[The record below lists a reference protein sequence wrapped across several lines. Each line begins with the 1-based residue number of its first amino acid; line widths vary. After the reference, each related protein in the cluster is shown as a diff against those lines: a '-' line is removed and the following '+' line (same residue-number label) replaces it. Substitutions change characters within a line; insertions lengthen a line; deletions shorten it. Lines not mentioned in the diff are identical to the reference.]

1 MKNLNHIF
9 FLYYIMSLSKKM
21 LRDISINKTQFISI
35 FLMAFL
41 GVFAF
46 CGVCSEY
53 YGLEQTSH
61 DFYTDTNLADGWI
74 YNTTITDEALDEIN
88 NFSTDSEKQ
97 LIVKSVGNFSNDPD
111 ITLHFLDTNEISKF
125 YTTEGEDFNL
135 SDDSGVWLD
144 KRFADAQNLTVGD
157 NISFTFNGLEIEKEI
172 KGIGY
177 SPEYVYEASPTSII
191 PDFKDMGFAYLSYKA
206 FPSDIQYNTLLVKFN
221 QTPDEFRDS
230 LDGSVEYLSF
240 TEQTDHVSVNQFEN
254 EMSQHKMIGDVF
266 PIVFILVTF
275 LTLLTTMTRIISH
288 QRTQIGVLKAVGY
301 KNRTIIL
308 HYMSYGFWLVLAGAI
323 LGLFLGPAIIPRLFY
338 PSMTSR
344 YSLPVWHPG
353 FDMSFVYVALI
364 MVLSSL
370 LVSYLAAR
378 NISKENPAN
387 TMRPKA
393 PNISTSGFLENS
405 RIWNKANFNIRWN
418 YRDAK
423 RNKFRAL
430 MAIVGVMGCVAL
442 LISAFGMND
451 SMENIKHWEY
461 DDISHFESKLI
472 IESGASLSDIED
484 VRKEVNGSTIMEQAI
499 EIKGHGNEKTASLLV
514 LNDTT
519 LISQTDKDGNS
530 INLSSTD
537 ISLSAKTAESL
548 NVGVG
553 DTIEWHVVGSDD
565 WVSCKITNIH
575 GEPLSQGII
584 LSKEKFDDLDL
595 NYTPTSIITAE
606 NVEGNHDSIKSITT
620 LNEMKNNWDEMSGSV
635 MMMVSILI
643 FFAILLAIV
652 VLYNLGILSFTEIE
666 REIATLKVLGFK
678 TGDLRKL
685 LLTQNLVFTFI
696 GFILGIPLGFY
707 LMTLMM
713 NAAGDSLYYIPSLTL
728 GNILLSGVITFIV
741 SIAVNLL
748 FSSKIKNLN
757 MVEALK
763 DVE

>member
-1 MKNLNHIF
+1 
-9 FLYYIMSLSKKM
+9 MSLSKKM

-221 QTPDEFRDS
+221 QTPDEFKDS

-378 NISKENPAN
+378 NISKENPAD

-484 VRKEVNGSTIMEQAI
+484 VKKEVNGSTIMEQAI

-606 NVEGNHDSIKSITT
+606 NVDGNHDSIKSITT

>member
-1 MKNLNHIF
+1 
-9 FLYYIMSLSKKM
+9 MSLSKKM
-21 LRDISINKTQFISI
+21 LRDIKINKTQFISI

-41 GVFAF
+41 GIFAF

-53 YGLEQTSH
+53 YGLEQTSS

-74 YNTTITDEALDEIN
+74 YNTTITDDAIDEIN
-88 NFSTDSEKQ
+88 NFTTNSEKQ
-97 LIVKSVGNFSNDPD
+97 LVVQSVANFSNDPD
-111 ITLHFLDTNEISKF
+111 ITLHFVEDNEISKF
-125 YTTEGEDFNL
+125 YVSQGQEFNL
-135 SDDSGVWLD
+135 SDESGVWLD
-144 KRFADAQNLTVGD
+144 KRFADAQNLSVGD
-157 NISFTFNGLEIEKEI
+157 NISFKFNGIEIEKEI

-191 PDFKDMGFAYLSYKA
+191 PDFKDIGFAYMSYKA
-206 FPSDIQYNTLLVKFN
+206 FPSDIKYNVLLVKFN
-221 QTPDEFRDS
+221 QSPDDFKNS
-230 LDGSVEYLSF
+230 LDDSVEYLSF
-240 TEQTDHVSVNQFEN
+240 TKQSEHVSVSQFN
-254 EMSQHKMIGDVF
+254 EEMAQHKMIGDVF

-275 LTLLTTMTRIISH
+275 LTLLTSMTRIISH

-308 HYMSYGFWLVLAGAI
+308 HFMSYGFWLVLAGAI
-323 LGLFLGPAIIPRLFY
+323 LGLILGPMIIPNLFY
-338 PSMTSR
+338 PTMTYR
-344 YSLPVWHPG
+344 YSLPEWNPG
-353 FDMSFVYVALI
+353 FDISFVVVAAL

-393 PNISTSGFLENS
+393 PNISSSGFLEKS
-405 RIWNKANFNIRWN
+405 SLWNRLNFNLRWN

-442 LISAFGMND
+442 LVSAFGMND
-451 SMENIKHWEY
+451 SMDNLKTWEY

-472 IESGASLSDIED
+472 INNGASLSDIDD
-484 VRKEVNGSTIMEQAI
+484 VRKDVNGHTIMEQAI
-499 EIKGHGNEKTASLLV
+499 EIKAQGNEKTASLLI
-514 LNDTT
+514 LNDTN
-519 LISQTDKDGNS
+519 LISQTDKNK
-530 INLSSTD
+530 NPLSLSNTD
-537 ISLSAKTAESL
+537 ISLSAKMAESL

-553 DTIEWHVVGSDD
+553 DTIKWHVIGSDD
-565 WVSCKITNIH
+565 WVECKITNIH

-584 LSKEKFDDLDL
+584 LSSDKLDELGL
-595 NYTPTSIITAE
+595 NFTPTSIITSQ
-606 NVEGNHDSIKSITT
+606 NVDKEYDSIKSVTT
-620 LNEMKNNWDEMSGSV
+620 LSEMKENWDEMSGSI

-643 FFAILLAIV
+643 FFAVLLAIV

-685 LLTQNLVFTFI
+685 LLTQNIIFTAI

-713 NAAGDSLYYIPSLTL
+713 DAAGESLYYIPSLTL
-728 GNILLSGVITFIV
+728 GNIILSGVITFAV
-741 SIAVNLL
+741 SIVVNLL
-748 FSSKIKNLN
+748 FSSKIGNLN

>member
-1 MKNLNHIF
+1 
-9 FLYYIMSLSKKM
+9 MSLSKKM
-21 LRDISINKTQFISI
+21 LRDIKINKTQFISI

-41 GVFAF
+41 GIFAF

-53 YGLEQTSH
+53 YGLEQTSS
-61 DFYTDTNLADGWI
+61 DFYTNTNLADGWI
-74 YNTTITDEALDEIN
+74 YNTTITDDAIDEIN
-88 NFSTDSEKQ
+88 NFTTNSEKQ
-97 LIVKSVGNFSNDPD
+97 LVVQSVANFSNDPD
-111 ITLHFLDTNEISKF
+111 ITLHFVEDNEISKF
-125 YTTEGEDFNL
+125 YVSQGQEFNL
-135 SDDSGVWLD
+135 SDESGVWLD
-144 KRFADAQNLTVGD
+144 KRFADAQNLSVGD
-157 NISFTFNGLEIEKEI
+157 NISFKFNGIEIEKEI

-191 PDFKDMGFAYLSYKA
+191 PDFKDMGFAYMSYKA
-206 FPSDIQYNTLLVKFN
+206 FPSDIKYNVLLVKFN
-221 QTPDEFRDS
+221 QSPDDFKNS
-230 LDGSVEYLSF
+230 LDDSVEYLSF
-240 TEQTDHVSVNQFEN
+240 TKQSEHVSVSQFN
-254 EMSQHKMIGDVF
+254 EEMAQHKMIGDVF

-308 HYMSYGFWLVLAGAI
+308 HFMSYGFWLVLAGAI
-323 LGLFLGPAIIPRLFY
+323 LGLILGPMIIPNLFY
-338 PSMTSR
+338 PTMTYR
-344 YSLPVWHPG
+344 YSLPEWNPG
-353 FDMSFVYVALI
+353 FDISFVVVAAL

-393 PNISTSGFLENS
+393 PNISSSGFLEKS
-405 RIWNKANFNIRWN
+405 SLWNRLNFNLRWN

-442 LISAFGMND
+442 LVSAFGMND
-451 SMENIKHWEY
+451 SMDNLKTWEY

-472 IESGASLSDIED
+472 INNGASLSDIDD
-484 VRKEVNGSTIMEQAI
+484 VRKDVNGHTIMEQAI
-499 EIKGHGNEKTASLLV
+499 EIKAQGNEKTASLLT
-514 LNDTT
+514 LNDTN
-519 LISQTDKDGNS
+519 LISQTDKNKNP
-530 INLSSTD
+530 INLSATD
-537 ISLSAKTAESL
+537 ISLSAKMAESL

-553 DTIEWHVVGSDD
+553 DTIKWHVIGSDD
-565 WVSCKITNIH
+565 WVECKITNIH

-584 LSKEKFDDLDL
+584 LSSDKLDELGL
-595 NYTPTSIITAE
+595 NFTPTSIITSK
-606 NVEGNHDSIKSITT
+606 NVDKEYDSIKSVTT
-620 LNEMKNNWDEMSGSV
+620 LSEMKENWDEMSGSI

-643 FFAILLAIV
+643 FFAI
-652 VLYNLGILSFTEIE
+652 
-666 REIATLKVLGFK
+666 LKVLGFK

-685 LLTQNLVFTFI
+685 LLTQNIIFTAI

-713 NAAGDSLYYIPSLTL
+713 DAAGESLYYIPSLTL
-728 GNILLSGVITFIV
+728 GNIILSGVITFAV
-741 SIAVNLL
+741 SIVVNLL

>member
-1 MKNLNHIF
+1 
-9 FLYYIMSLSKKM
+9 MSLSKKM

-41 GVFAF
+41 GIFAF

-221 QTPDEFRDS
+221 QTPDEFKDS

-519 LISQTDKDGNS
+519 LISQTDKDGNP

-606 NVEGNHDSIKSITT
+606 NVDGNHDSIKSITT

>member
-1 MKNLNHIF
+1 
-9 FLYYIMSLSKKM
+9 MSLSKKM
-21 LRDISINKTQFISI
+21 LRDIKINKTQFISI

-41 GVFAF
+41 GIFAF

-53 YGLEQTSH
+53 YGLEQTSS

-74 YNTTITDEALDEIN
+74 YNTTITDDAIDEIN
-88 NFSTDSEKQ
+88 NFTTNSEKQ
-97 LIVKSVGNFSNDPD
+97 LVVQSVANFSNDPD
-111 ITLHFLDTNEISKF
+111 ITLHFVEDNEISKF
-125 YTTEGEDFNL
+125 YVSQGQEFNL
-135 SDDSGVWLD
+135 SDESGVWLD
-144 KRFADAQNLTVGD
+144 KRFADAQNLSVGD
-157 NISFTFNGLEIEKEI
+157 NISFKFNGIEIEKEI

-191 PDFKDMGFAYLSYKA
+191 PDFKDMGFAYMSYKA
-206 FPSDIQYNTLLVKFN
+206 FPSDIKYNVLLVKFN
-221 QTPDEFRDS
+221 QSPDDFKNS
-230 LDGSVEYLSF
+230 LDDSVEYLSF
-240 TEQTDHVSVNQFEN
+240 TKQSEHVSVSQFN
-254 EMSQHKMIGDVF
+254 EEMAQHKMIGDVF

-308 HYMSYGFWLVLAGAI
+308 HFMSYGFWLVLAGAI
-323 LGLFLGPAIIPRLFY
+323 LGLILGPMIIPNLFY
-338 PSMTSR
+338 PTMTYR
-344 YSLPVWHPG
+344 YSLPEWNPG
-353 FDMSFVYVALI
+353 FDISFVVVAAL

-393 PNISTSGFLENS
+393 PNISSSGFLEKS
-405 RIWNKANFNIRWN
+405 SLWNRLNFNLRWN

-430 MAIVGVMGCVAL
+430 MAIVGGMGCVAL
-442 LISAFGMND
+442 LVSAFGMND
-451 SMENIKHWEY
+451 SMDNLKTWEY

-472 IESGASLSDIED
+472 INNGASLSDIDD
-484 VRKEVNGSTIMEQAI
+484 VRKDVNGHTIMEQAI
-499 EIKGHGNEKTASLLV
+499 EIKAQGNENTASLLT
-514 LNDTT
+514 LNDTN
-519 LISQTDKDGNS
+519 LISQTDKNKNP
-530 INLSSTD
+530 INLSATD
-537 ISLSAKTAESL
+537 ISLSAKMAESL
-548 NVGVG
+548 NVDVG
-553 DTIEWHVVGSDD
+553 DTIKWHVIGSDD
-565 WVSCKITNIH
+565 GVECKITNIH

-584 LSKEKFDDLDL
+584 LSSDKLDELGL
-595 NYTPTSIITAE
+595 NFTPTSIITSK
-606 NVEGNHDSIKSITT
+606 NVDKEYDSIKSVTT
-620 LNEMKNNWDEMSGSV
+620 LSEMKENWDEMSGSI

-643 FFAILLAIV
+643 FFAVLLAIV

-685 LLTQNLVFTFI
+685 LLTHNIIFTAI

-713 NAAGDSLYYIPSLTL
+713 DAAGESLYYIPSLT
-728 GNILLSGVITFIV
+728 
-741 SIAVNLL
+741 
-748 FSSKIKNLN
+748 
-757 MVEALK
+757 
-763 DVE
+763 

>member
-1 MKNLNHIF
+1 
-9 FLYYIMSLSKKM
+9 MSLSKKM
-21 LRDISINKTQFISI
+21 LRDIKINKTQFISI

-41 GVFAF
+41 GIFAF
-46 CGVCSEY
+46 CGVCGEY
-53 YGLEQTSH
+53 YGLEQTSS
-61 DFYTDTNLADGWI
+61 DFYSETNLADGWI
-74 YNTTITDEALDEIN
+74 YNTTITDDALDKIN
-88 NFSTDSEKQ
+88 NFTTDSEKQ
-97 LIVKSVGNFSNDPD
+97 LVVQSVGNFSNDPD
-111 ITLHFLDTNEISKF
+111 ITLHFVEDNEISKF
-125 YTTEGEDFNL
+125 HVSEGEDFNL

-144 KRFADAQNLTVGD
+144 KRFADAQNLSIGD
-157 NISFTFNGLEIEKEI
+157 NISFTFNGITIEKEI

-191 PDFKDMGFAYLSYKA
+191 PDFKDMGFAYLSYEA
-206 FPSDIQYNTLLVKFN
+206 FPSDIQYNVLLVKFN
-221 QTPDEFRDS
+221 QSPDDFKKS
-230 LDGSVEYLSF
+230 LDDSVDYLSF
-240 TEQTDHVSVNQFEN
+240 TKQSDHVSVAQFN
-254 EMSQHKMIGDVF
+254 EEMAQHKMIGNVF

-275 LTLLTTMTRIISH
+275 LTLLTTMTRIIAH

-301 KNRTIIL
+301 KNRTIVF

-323 LGLFLGPAIIPRLFY
+323 LGLILGPMIIPNLFY
-338 PSMTSR
+338 PTMTAR
-344 YSLPVWHPG
+344 YSLPEWNPG
-353 FDMSFVYVALI
+353 FDISFVVVAGL
-364 MVLSSL
+364 MVVSSL
-370 LVSYLAAR
+370 AVSYFAAR

-393 PNISTSGFLENS
+393 PNISSSGTLEKS
-405 RIWNKANFNIRWN
+405 GLWDKLSFNIRWN

-451 SMENIKHWEY
+451 SMENLKTWEY

-472 IESGASLSDIED
+472 IESGASQSDID
-484 VRKEVNGSTIMEQAI
+484 SVTDEVNGSQIMEQAI
-499 EIKGHGNEKTASLLV
+499 EIKAQGNEKTAMLLV
-514 LNDTT
+514 LNDTD
-519 LISQTDKDGNS
+519 LISHTDKNGKA
-530 INLSSTD
+530 INLSNAD
-537 ISLSAKTAESL
+537 ISLSQKMAESL
-548 NVGVG
+548 DVGVG
-553 DTIEWHVVGSDD
+553 DTIKWHIVGSDD
-565 WVSCKITNIH
+565 WVECKITNIH

-584 LSKEKFDDLDL
+584 LSADKLEDLDL
-595 NYTPTSIITAE
+595 NFTPTSIITSE
-606 NVEGNHDSIKSITT
+606 SVDDDYDSIKSVSSIDDMV
-620 LNEMKNNWDEMSGSV
+620 NAWDKMTSSV

-643 FFAILLAIV
+643 FFAVLLAIV

-685 LLTQNLVFTFI
+685 LLTQNLVFTAI

-713 NAAGDSLYYIPSLTL
+713 DAAGESLYYIPSLTL
-728 GNILLSGVITFIV
+728 GNIALSAVITFAV
-741 SIAVNLL
+741 SIAVNLM
-748 FSSKIKNLN
+748 FSGKIKNLN

>member
-1 MKNLNHIF
+1 
-9 FLYYIMSLSKKM
+9 MSLSKKM

-519 LISQTDKDGNS
+519 LISQTDKDGNP

-606 NVEGNHDSIKSITT
+606 NVEGDHDSIKSITT

>member
-1 MKNLNHIF
+1 
-9 FLYYIMSLSKKM
+9 MSLSKKM
-21 LRDISINKTQFISI
+21 LRDIKINKTQFISI

-41 GVFAF
+41 GIFAF

-53 YGLEQTSH
+53 YGLEQTSS

-74 YNTTITDEALDEIN
+74 YNTTITDDAIDEIN
-88 NFSTDSEKQ
+88 NFTTNSEKQ
-97 LIVKSVGNFSNDPD
+97 LVVQSVANFSNDPD
-111 ITLHFLDTNEISKF
+111 ITLHFVEDNEISKF
-125 YTTEGEDFNL
+125 YVSQGQEFNL
-135 SDDSGVWLD
+135 SDESGVWLD
-144 KRFADAQNLTVGD
+144 KRFADAQNLSVGD
-157 NISFTFNGLEIEKEI
+157 NISFKFNGIEIEKEI

-191 PDFKDMGFAYLSYKA
+191 PDFKDMGFAYMSYKA
-206 FPSDIQYNTLLVKFN
+206 FPSDIKYNVLLVKFN
-221 QTPDEFRDS
+221 QSPDDFKNS
-230 LDGSVEYLSF
+230 LDDSVEYLSF
-240 TEQTDHVSVNQFEN
+240 TKQSEHVSVSQFN
-254 EMSQHKMIGDVF
+254 EEMAQHKMIGDVF

-308 HYMSYGFWLVLAGAI
+308 HFMSYGFWLVLAGAI
-323 LGLFLGPAIIPRLFY
+323 LGLILGPMIIPNLFY
-338 PSMTSR
+338 PTMTYR
-344 YSLPVWHPG
+344 YSLPEWNPG
-353 FDMSFVYVALI
+353 FDISFVVVAAL

-393 PNISTSGFLENS
+393 PNISSSGFLEKS
-405 RIWNKANFNIRWN
+405 SLWNRLNFNLRWN

-442 LISAFGMND
+442 LVSAFGMND
-451 SMENIKHWEY
+451 SMDNLKTWEY

-472 IESGASLSDIED
+472 INNGASLSDIDD
-484 VRKEVNGSTIMEQAI
+484 VRKDVNGHTIMEQAI
-499 EIKGHGNEKTASLLV
+499 EIKAQGNEKTASLLI
-514 LNDTT
+514 LNDTN
-519 LISQTDKDGNS
+519 LISQTDKNK
-530 INLSSTD
+530 NPLSLSNTD
-537 ISLSAKTAESL
+537 ISLSAKMAESL

-553 DTIEWHVVGSDD
+553 DTIKWHVIGSDD
-565 WVSCKITNIH
+565 WVECKITNIH

-584 LSKEKFDDLDL
+584 LSSDKLDELGL
-595 NYTPTSIITAE
+595 NFTPTSIITSK
-606 NVEGNHDSIKSITT
+606 NVDKEYDSIKSVTT
-620 LNEMKNNWDEMSGSV
+620 LSEMRENWDEMSGSI

-643 FFAILLAIV
+643 FFAVLLAIV

-685 LLTQNLVFTFI
+685 LLTQNIIFTAI

-707 LMTLMM
+707 LMTLMVD
-713 NAAGDSLYYIPSLTL
+713 AAGESLYYIPSLTL
-728 GNILLSGVITFIV
+728 GNIILSGVITFAV
-741 SIAVNLL
+741 SIVVNLL
-748 FSSKIKNLN
+748 FSSKIGNLN

-763 DVE
+763 DLE

>member
-1 MKNLNHIF
+1 
-9 FLYYIMSLSKKM
+9 MSLSKKM

-41 GVFAF
+41 GIFAF

-484 VRKEVNGSTIMEQAI
+484 VKKEVNGSTIMEQAI

-548 NVGVG
+548 NVDVG

-741 SIAVNLL
+741 SIVVNLL

>member
-1 MKNLNHIF
+1 
-9 FLYYIMSLSKKM
+9 MSLSKKM
-21 LRDISINKTQFISI
+21 LRDIKINKTQFISI

-41 GVFAF
+41 GIFAF

-53 YGLEQTSH
+53 YGLEQTSS
-61 DFYTDTNLADGWI
+61 DFYTNTNLADGWI
-74 YNTTITDEALDEIN
+74 YNTTITDDAIDEIN
-88 NFSTDSEKQ
+88 NFTTNSEKQ
-97 LIVKSVGNFSNDPD
+97 LVVQSVANFSNDPD
-111 ITLHFLDTNEISKF
+111 ITLHFVEDNEISKF
-125 YTTEGEDFNL
+125 YVSQGQEFNL
-135 SDDSGVWLD
+135 SDESGVWLD
-144 KRFADAQNLTVGD
+144 KRFADAQNLSVGD
-157 NISFTFNGLEIEKEI
+157 NISFKFNGIEIEKEI

-191 PDFKDMGFAYLSYKA
+191 PDFKDMGFAYMSYKA
-206 FPSDIQYNTLLVKFN
+206 FPSDIKYNVLLVKFN
-221 QTPDEFRDS
+221 QSPDDFKNS
-230 LDGSVEYLSF
+230 LDDSVEYLSF
-240 TEQTDHVSVNQFEN
+240 TKQSEHVSVSQFN
-254 EMSQHKMIGDVF
+254 EEMAQHKMIGDVF

-308 HYMSYGFWLVLAGAI
+308 HFMSYGFWMVLSGAI
-323 LGLFLGPAIIPRLFY
+323 LGLILGPMIIPNLFY
-338 PSMTSR
+338 PTMTYR
-344 YSLPVWHPG
+344 YSLPEWNPG
-353 FDMSFVYVALI
+353 FDISFVVVAAL

-393 PNISTSGFLENS
+393 PNISSSGFLEKS
-405 RIWNKANFNIRWN
+405 SLWNRLNFNLRWN

-442 LISAFGMND
+442 LVSAFGMND
-451 SMENIKHWEY
+451 SMDNLKTWEY

-472 IESGASLSDIED
+472 INNGASLSDIDD
-484 VRKEVNGSTIMEQAI
+484 VRKDVNGHTIMEQAI
-499 EIKGHGNEKTASLLV
+499 EIKAQGNENTASLLT
-514 LNDTT
+514 LNDTN
-519 LISQTDKDGNS
+519 LISQTDKNKNP
-530 INLSSTD
+530 INLSATD
-537 ISLSAKTAESL
+537 ISLSAKMAESL
-548 NVGVG
+548 NVDVG
-553 DTIEWHVVGSDD
+553 DTIKWHVIGSDD
-565 WVSCKITNIH
+565 WVECKITNIH

-584 LSKEKFDDLDL
+584 LSSDKLDELGL
-595 NYTPTSIITAE
+595 NFTPTSIITSQ
-606 NVEGNHDSIKSITT
+606 NVDKEYDSIKSVTT
-620 LNEMKNNWDEMSGSV
+620 LSEMKENWDEMSGSI

-685 LLTQNLVFTFI
+685 LLTQNIIFTAI

-713 NAAGDSLYYIPSLTL
+713 DAAGESLYYIPSLTL
-728 GNILLSGVITFIV
+728 GNIILSGVITFAV
-741 SIAVNLL
+741 SIVVNLL

>member
-1 MKNLNHIF
+1 
-9 FLYYIMSLSKKM
+9 MSLSKKM

-221 QTPDEFRDS
+221 QTPDKFRDS

-378 NISKENPAN
+378 NISKENPAD

-595 NYTPTSIITAE
+595 NFTPTSIITAE
-606 NVEGNHDSIKSITT
+606 NVEGDHDSIKSITT

>member
-1 MKNLNHIF
+1 
-9 FLYYIMSLSKKM
+9 MSLSKKM
-21 LRDISINKTQFISI
+21 LRDIKINKTQFISI

-41 GVFAF
+41 GIFAF

-53 YGLEQTSH
+53 YGLEQTSS
-61 DFYTDTNLADGWI
+61 DFYTNTNLADGWI
-74 YNTTITDEALDEIN
+74 YNTTITDDAIDEIN
-88 NFSTDSEKQ
+88 NFTTNSEKQ
-97 LIVKSVGNFSNDPD
+97 LVVQSVANFSNDPD
-111 ITLHFLDTNEISKF
+111 ITLHFVEDNEISKF
-125 YTTEGEDFNL
+125 YVSQGQEFNL
-135 SDDSGVWLD
+135 SDESGVWLD
-144 KRFADAQNLTVGD
+144 KRFADAQNLSVGD
-157 NISFTFNGLEIEKEI
+157 NISFKFNGIEIEKEI

-191 PDFKDMGFAYLSYKA
+191 PDFKDMGFAYMSYKA
-206 FPSDIQYNTLLVKFN
+206 FPSDIQYNVLLVKFN
-221 QTPDEFRDS
+221 QSPDDFKNS
-230 LDGSVEYLSF
+230 LDDSVEYLSF
-240 TEQTDHVSVNQFEN
+240 TKQSEHVSVSQFN
-254 EMSQHKMIGDVF
+254 EEMAQHKMIGDVF

-308 HYMSYGFWLVLAGAI
+308 HFMSYGFWLVLAGAI
-323 LGLFLGPAIIPRLFY
+323 LGLILGPMIIPNLFY
-338 PSMTSR
+338 PTMTYR
-344 YSLPVWHPG
+344 YSLPEWNPG
-353 FDMSFVYVALI
+353 FDISFVVVAAL

-393 PNISTSGFLENS
+393 PNISSSGFLEKS
-405 RIWNKANFNIRWN
+405 SLWNRLNFNLRWN

-442 LISAFGMND
+442 LVSAFGMND
-451 SMENIKHWEY
+451 SMDNLKTWEY

-472 IESGASLSDIED
+472 INNGASLSDIDD
-484 VRKEVNGSTIMEQAI
+484 VRKDVNGHTIMEQAI
-499 EIKGHGNEKTASLLV
+499 EIKAQGNENTASLLT
-514 LNDTT
+514 LNDTN
-519 LISQTDKDGNS
+519 LISQTDKNK
-530 INLSSTD
+530 NPLSLSNTD
-537 ISLSAKTAESL
+537 ISLSAKMAESL

-553 DTIEWHVVGSDD
+553 DTIKWHVIGSDD
-565 WVSCKITNIH
+565 WVECKITNIH

-584 LSKEKFDDLDL
+584 LSSDKLDELGL
-595 NYTPTSIITAE
+595 NFTPTSIITSQ
-606 NVEGNHDSIKSITT
+606 NVDKEYDSIKSVTT
-620 LNEMKNNWDEMSGSV
+620 LSEMKENWDEMSGSI

-678 TGDLRKL
+678 TADLRKL
-685 LLTQNLVFTFI
+685 LLTQNIIFTAI

-707 LMTLMM
+707 LMTLMVD
-713 NAAGDSLYYIPSLTL
+713 AAGESLYYIPSLTL
-728 GNILLSGVITFIV
+728 GNIILSGVITFAV
-741 SIAVNLL
+741 SIVVNLL

>member
-1 MKNLNHIF
+1 
-9 FLYYIMSLSKKM
+9 MSLSKKM

-41 GVFAF
+41 GIFAF

-206 FPSDIQYNTLLVKFN
+206 FPFDIQYNTLLVKFN

>member
-1 MKNLNHIF
+1 
-9 FLYYIMSLSKKM
+9 MSLSKKM
-21 LRDISINKTQFISI
+21 LRDININKTQFISI

-53 YGLEQTSH
+53 YGLEQTSN

-74 YNTTITDEALDEIN
+74 YNTTITDEVLNEIN
-88 NFSTDSEKQ
+88 NFSTNSERQ
-97 LIVKSVGNFSNDPD
+97 LIVKSVANFSNDPD
-111 ITLHFLDTNEISKF
+111 ITLHFLEDNEISKF
-125 YTTEGEDFNL
+125 YTTEGKDFNI
-135 SDDSGVWLD
+135 SDDSGIWLD

-206 FPSDIQYNTLLVKFN
+206 FPSDIQYNTLLVKYN
-221 QTPDEFRDS
+221 QTPDNFKDS
-230 LDGSVEYLSF
+230 LDASVGYLSF
-240 TEQTDHVSVNQFEN
+240 TKQKDHVSVNQFEN
-254 EMSQHKMIGDVF
+254 EMAQHKMIGDVF

-275 LTLLTTMTRIISH
+275 LTLLTTMTRIIAH

-323 LGLFLGPAIIPRLFY
+323 LGLILGPAIIPGLFY

-344 YSLPVWHPG
+344 YSLPVWNPG
-353 FDMSFVYVALI
+353 FDMSFVCVAFI

-393 PNISTSGFLENS
+393 PSISKSRFLENS
-405 RIWNKANFNIRWN
+405 KIWKKLNFNIRWN

-430 MAIVGVMGCVAL
+430 MAIIGVMGCVAL

-472 IESGASLSDIED
+472 IESGASLSDIDD
-484 VRKEVNGSTIMEQAI
+484 VREKVNGSTIMEQAI

-514 LNDTT
+514 LNDTN
-519 LISQTDKDGNS
+519 LISQTDKNGNP

-548 NVGVG
+548 NVAVG
-553 DTIEWHVVGSDD
+553 DTIEWHIIGSDD
-565 WVSCKITNIH
+565 WVTCKITNIH

-584 LSKEKFDDLDL
+584 VSKEKFDDLGL
-595 NYTPTSIITAE
+595 NYTPTSIITDE
-606 NVEGNHDSIKSITT
+606 HVDGDYDSIKCIST

-713 NAAGDSLYYIPSLTL
+713 DATGDSLYYIPSLTW
-728 GNILLSGVITFIV
+728 GNVILSGIITFMV
-741 SIAVNLL
+741 SIGVNLL